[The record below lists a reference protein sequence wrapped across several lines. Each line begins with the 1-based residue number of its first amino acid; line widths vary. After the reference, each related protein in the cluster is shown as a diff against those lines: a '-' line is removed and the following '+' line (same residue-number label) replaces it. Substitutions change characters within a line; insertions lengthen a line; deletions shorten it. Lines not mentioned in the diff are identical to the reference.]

1 MQDRLRYG
9 EVTYEDW
16 RLLASRVQSQ
26 VPEDVSR
33 FKDALRIYSTTDR
46 VLDYNFGK
54 LRDLNRPVLKVNS
67 LNNCPRAAQAS
78 TEDAGNLQATLFLSI
93 GCRIMLLENLWTE
106 HGLVNGAFGTVH
118 EIVWQEGDGEARHR
132 APFALLVKFD
142 KYTGP
147 GFLHTEN
154 DDILVPVFMSTRE
167 FRLGNV
173 SCTRTQF
180 PVALGYA
187 ITVHKSQGLTVPM
200 AVFNITARD
209 FTPGLT
215 YVAIS
220 RVKTLDGVL
229 FEESFD
235 LDRFRRRPSDFVR
248 MRLADVERR
257 RSQHVCRS

>member
-1 MQDRLRYG
+1 
-9 EVTYEDW
+9 
-16 RLLASRVQSQ
+16 
-26 VPEDVSR
+26 
-33 FKDALRIYSTTDR
+33 
-46 VLDYNFGK
+46 
-54 LRDLNRPVLKVNS
+54 
-67 LNNCPRAAQAS
+67 
-78 TEDAGNLQATLFLSI
+78 
-93 GCRIMLLENLWTE
+93 MLLENLWTE

-215 YVAIS
+215 YIAIS

-248 MRLADVERR
+248 MRSIGRR
-257 RSQHVCRS
+257 GTQALTACMFLLNLSLEVYYVHY